1 MIEKIISNGQS
12 GAAITALDMA
22 IKLGLD
28 HGGWCREGQGIA
40 DRYQLE
46 RVPGTAYRSI
56 TERCV
61 DESDGSLF
69 FSKTAGISLAL
80 ESLKK
85 TALRQN
91 KPLLIH
97 NLVGESGFS
106 SSRKIAAW
114 ITDNHI
120 KVLHVDG
127 EADDLDARL
136 SSGNIAKI
144 LEATFFLSMVDT
156 GTTSPW
162 QSVVQQERFPQQDT
176 PPETIEAA
184 LNHLESTLSLKDKAT
199 IANMV
204 ADELVSLQ
212 FSLGDYINSHF
223 DLFTSNAGL
232 LKDCRQTS
240 GRWELAPQDA
250 AAVIIRALWD
260 RLRATCR
267 IRIVR

>member
-1 MIEKIISNGQS
+1 MIEKIISNGQA

-61 DESDGSLF
+61 GESEGSLF
-69 FSKTAGISLAL
+69 FSKTENISLAL

-91 KPLLIH
+91 KPFLIH

-144 LEATFFLSMVDT
+144 LEATFFLTMVDT
-156 GTTSPW
+156 GITSPL
-162 QSVVQQERFPQQDT
+162 QSVVRQSRFSQPDA

-184 LNHLESTLSLKDKAT
+184 PEKGEASTPAPPPPESKPAEEPKEEAEALEA
-199 IANMV
+199 A
-204 ADELVSLQ
+204 
-212 FSLGDYINSHF
+212 Y
-223 DLFTSNAGL
+223 SNVRL
-232 LKDCRQTS
+232 LKMIKA
-240 GRWELAPQDA
+240 GGVEAE
-250 AAVIIRALWD
+250 RAS
-260 RLRATCR
+260 
-267 IRIVR
+267 